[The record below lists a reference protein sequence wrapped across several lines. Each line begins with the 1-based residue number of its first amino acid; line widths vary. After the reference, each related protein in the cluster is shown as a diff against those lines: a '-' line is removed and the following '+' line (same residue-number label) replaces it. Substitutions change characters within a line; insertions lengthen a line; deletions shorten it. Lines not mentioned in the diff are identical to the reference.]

1 MKIKK
6 DGNFDLL
13 ALGEV
18 MLRFDPGEGRV
29 RNARS
34 FTVWEGGGEY
44 NVARALSK
52 CFRLKTAVAT
62 ALCENEIGFLIEDL
76 IMQGG
81 VDTSFIQW
89 KSFDKIGKSCRN
101 GLNFVERGFGIRG
114 AKSTSDRGNTA
125 VSQIKKGDFDWDKI
139 FSSGIRVFH
148 TGGIFCALS
157 KSTSAAALEAVKKA
171 KEYDAVVSFDFNFRP
186 SLWACLE
193 NEDEVK
199 KNIGEILRYADI
211 VFGNEFDFSKVLGF
225 ETEKGAD
232 IDVHDDER
240 YFRFMKTVC
249 EEYPNISLIATTVR
263 TVHSASSNSL
273 RAVCFEKGRDELLK
287 TGLFE
292 RLDVLDRI
300 GSGDSFASG
309 LLFSLMNGDD
319 TEYALEVALAHA
331 ALAMTTP
338 GDTSAASKNEVFDIV
353 NKKSAKVVR

>member
-1 MKIKK
+1 MNIKK
-6 DGNFDLL
+6 DGKYDLL
-13 ALGEV
+13 SLGEV

-34 FTVWEGGGEY
+34 FSVWEGGGEY
-44 NVARALSK
+44 NVSRALSK

-81 VDTSFIQW
+81 VDTSLIQW
-89 KSFDKIGKSCRN
+89 KEFDKIGKSCRN

-114 AKSTSDRGNTA
+114 AKGTSDRGNTA

-139 FSSGIRVFH
+139 FSSGVKVFH

-157 KSTSAAALEAVKKA
+157 GSTSAAALEAVKKA
-171 KEYDAVVSFDFNFRP
+171 KEYGAVVSFDFNFRP
-186 SLWACLE
+186 SLWDCLE
-193 NEDEVK
+193 NEAEVK
-199 KNIGEILRYADI
+199 KNIGEILHYADI

-232 IDVHDDER
+232 LDVHDDER
-240 YFRFMKTVC
+240 YFRFMKTAS
-249 EEYPNISLIATTVR
+249 EKYPNISFILTTVR
-263 TVHSASSNSL
+263 TVHSASCNGL
-273 RAVCFEKGRDELLK
+273 RAVCFEKGKDELLK
-287 TGLFE
+287 TETFE

-309 LLFSLMNGDD
+309 FIFSLLRGDE
-319 TEYALEVALAHA
+319 TGCALRFALANA

-338 GDTSAASKNEVFDIV
+338 GDTCASTIFDVENIV

>member
-1 MKIKK
+1 MEFKK
-6 DGNFDLL
+6 DGKFDLL
-13 ALGEV
+13 SLGEV

-29 RNARS
+29 KNARS

-44 NVARALSK
+44 NVSRALSK

-62 ALCENEIGFLIEDL
+62 ALCKNDIGFLIEDL

-81 VDTSFIQW
+81 VDTSLIQW

-114 AKSTSDRGNTA
+114 AKGTSDRGNTA
-125 VSQIKKGDFDWDKI
+125 VSQIQKDDFDWDKI
-139 FSSGIRVFH
+139 FSSGVKIFH

-157 KSTSAAALEAVKKA
+157 GSTSAVALEAAKKA
-171 KEYDAVVSFDFNFRP
+171 KEYGAVVSFDFNFRP

-193 NEDEVK
+193 NEAEVK
-199 KNIGEILRYADI
+199 KNIGEILKYTDI

-232 IDVHDDER
+232 LDVHNDER
-240 YFRFMKTVC
+240 YFRFMKTVS
-249 EEYPNISLIATTVR
+249 EKYPNIRLIATTVR
-263 TVHSASSNSL
+263 TVHSASCNSL
-273 RAVCFEKGRDELLK
+273 GAVCFEKGSNALVK
-287 TGLFE
+287 TECFE
-292 RLDVLDRI
+292 RLSVLDRI

-309 LLFSLMNGDD
+309 FIFSLLRGDE
-319 TEYALEVALAHA
+319 TKYALRFALANA

-338 GDTSAASKNEVFDIV
+338 GDTCSSSLEDIENIV